1 MRPGD
6 VVRCSACGTEATA
19 YTTGD
24 PARWREGEALLV
36 SWGGYSHEAVLAAPD
51 RCAFCLAR
59 APRGRPAPTRR
70 VAIMDELAL
79 AGCRTDGFEWN
90 TDALVEDAF
99 QRWIAA
105 GRPPLALVSVGRGP
119 CVDGVQHA
127 DPGTTR
133 PGTTVGFKAPAE
145 RSPAKPQ
152 QQLSLL

>member
-1 MRPGD
+1 VKPGD
-6 VVRCSACGTEATA
+6 VVTCECGASATA

-24 PARWREGEALLV
+24 PARWREGDALMV

-70 VAIMDELAL
+70 VAIMDELAV

-105 GRPPLALVSVGRGP
+105 GRPTLALVSVGEGP
-119 CVDGVQHA
+119 FRVEPGDRSGSSSSVQ
-127 DPGTTR
+127 
-133 PGTTVGFKAPAE
+133 KAPLE